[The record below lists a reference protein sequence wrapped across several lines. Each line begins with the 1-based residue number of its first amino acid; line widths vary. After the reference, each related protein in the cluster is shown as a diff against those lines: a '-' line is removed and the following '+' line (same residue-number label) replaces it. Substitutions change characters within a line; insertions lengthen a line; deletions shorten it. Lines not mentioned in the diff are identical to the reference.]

1 MLRFTLSHL
10 GLLHIPDPVVE
21 SQGHRDNLVD
31 LTHIVHYQPYP
42 TYMIKSEGVGSSSE
56 EKLSGHLMK
65 NLDAGG
71 ADESLL
77 QGFGAV

>member
-21 SQGHRDNLVD
+21 SQGHRETWVD

-42 TYMIKSEGVGSSSE
+42 TYMTKSEEVGSPSE
-56 EKLSGHLMK
+56 GKLSGHLMK

-77 QGFGAV
+77 QAFGPV